1 MLELLNLFALI
12 GLFCTDELD
21 DDEDD
26 DNQGDDNDDQ

>member
-1 MLELLNLFALI
+1 MLELLKLFALI